1 MAKKFYVLDE
11 QGTVKSGDG
20 RRSYRVLDGE
30 TAYAFIHSPHG
41 RNIEFMK
48 CEDEYGNEI
57 GIEVPPENLAKY
69 RREKNREDYLRQ
81 VQEEMGI
88 SIVSFDSVI
97 IDGEEMS
104 GEEAIPDEAMTA
116 EELLMV
122 KEERRLL
129 KDALRALPKEEFYII
144 KGLFFDKPKK
154 TEKSL
159 GVELGVSQPAIHKK
173 KMEILKKLK
182 NILTQ

>member
-11 QGTVKSGDG
+11 QGTVKSSDG
-20 RRSYRVLDGE
+20 RRRYRVLDGE

-57 GIEVPPENLAKY
+57 GIEVPPENLAEY

-116 EELLMV
+116 EEMIMAR
-122 KEERRLL
+122 EERLLL
-129 KDALRALPKEEFYII
+129 KDALRSLSKEELYII
-144 KGLFFDKPKK
+144 KSLFFDTPRK
-154 TEKSL
+154 TETSL
-159 GVELGVSQPAIHKK
+159 GEELGISHQAIHKK
-173 KMEILKKLK
+173 KHKIFEKIKIFLK
-182 NILTQ
+182 

>member
-11 QGTVKSGDG
+11 QGSIKSSDG
-20 RRSYRVLDGE
+20 RRSYRMLDGE
-30 TAYAFIHSPHG
+30 AAYSFIHSPFG

-57 GIEVPPENLAKY
+57 GIEVPPENLAQY
-69 RREKNREDYLRQ
+69 RRDKNREDYLRQ

-88 SIVSFDSVI
+88 SVVSFDAVI

-104 GEEAIPDEAMTA
+104 GEEAIPDESMTA
-116 EELLMV
+116 EERLIE
-122 KEERRLL
+122 KEERQAL
-129 KDALRALPKEEFYII
+129 KDALRNLSKEELYII
-144 KGLFFDKPKK
+144 NGLFFDCPKK

-159 GVELGVSQPAIHKK
+159 SIELGVSQPAIHKQK
-173 KMEILKKLK
+173 VAILEKLKK
-182 NILTQ
+182 ILTV